1 MEFYAGLYGV
11 SGTRLRDRLDWVLTM
26 ADLEGAGDRMTG
38 ELPLGYKQRLA
49 LGCAV
54 LHEPPI
60 LFLDEP
66 TSGVDPSARR
76 QFWELINELAEGGTT
91 VMVSTHYMEEA
102 EYCTRMALMN
112 RGRLIA
118 LDTPRGLRADMS
130 DLVFQ
135 VSTSDAPGAV
145 AALSGAP
152 GIREASLFGRAVRIL
167 GTDDEAARTS
177 IAERLASNGDPSPAV
192 HAVEPTLEDVFVSLV
207 LQGGGAPSEG

>member
-1 MEFYAGLYGV
+1 VEFYAGLYGV